1 MVGKF
6 SGSYRRRI
14 LAACAF
20 AACLLPRSAQAQD
33 RSDFGGT
40 RSLVPAFSTS
50 RGSGALGDFD
60 GDHLADVAVATPQG
74 VVNGAYR
81 YRVDVHLTSEP
92 GTTFDV
98 DSDASGGLHISARD
112 VDGDHD
118 LDLVVTSAFGR
129 EPLGV
134 WINDGHGHFT
144 EGTAADYSPSVW
156 QDSDRSFE
164 APARLR
170 TPALPF
176 VYPTG
181 GSVLQ
186 QARSSVLLP
195 ARNLPLRATAPSPSQ
210 RPLKPGS
217 PPRAPPLH

>member
-1 MVGKF
+1 M
-6 SGSYRRRI
+6 
-14 LAACAF
+14 
-20 AACLLPRSAQAQD
+20 
-33 RSDFGGT
+33 
-40 RSLVPAFSTS
+40 
-50 RGSGALGDFD
+50 
-60 GDHLADVAVATPQG
+60 PQG

-98 DSDASGGLHISARD
+98 DSGTSGGLHISARD

-118 LDLVVTSAFGR
+118 LDLVITNALGR

-134 WINDGHGHFT
+134 WINDGHGNFT
-144 EGTAADYSPSVW
+144 EGAAANYSPSVW

-164 APARLR
+164 APARLH
-170 TPALPF
+170 TPALSF
-176 VYPTG
+176 VGPTG

-186 QARSSVLLP
+186 QARPSVLLL
-195 ARNLPLRATAPSPSQ
+195 ARNLPLRATVPSLSQ
-210 RPLKPGS
+210 RPLNPGS

>member
-1 MVGKF
+1 MVGIF
-6 SGSYRRRI
+6 SGSHRRRI

-20 AACLLPRSAQAQD
+20 AACFPPWSAQAQD
-33 RSDFGGT
+33 RSDFGT
-40 RSLVPAFSTS
+40 RSLLPAFATS

-60 GDHLADVAVATPQG
+60 GDHLADVAVAMPQG
-74 VVNGAYR
+74 MVNGAYR

-118 LDLVVTSAFGR
+118 LDLVITSAFGR

-134 WINDGHGHFT
+134 WINDGHGNFT

-176 VYPTG
+176 VYPG

-186 QARSSVLLP
+186 QARSSVLLL